1 MHGRMAQKETRKVFR
16 RAPRKAKAVPKV
28 TAQEVVAQPRVAAKK
43 IAAKID
49 PTAKK
54 TGLARKPAVEDFVRR
69 AKGSFA
75 MALLHRFVD
84 AEVMAQAAALAF
96 YALLSLAPLLLILLW
111 LTSNS
116 PQVTES
122 LLRQIADFVGAESGQ
137 VARTIVENAARRP
150 DVSSIAGWWS
160 LFWLFV
166 GATAVFAQLQDA
178 LNKIFRTDAT
188 RLLDLG
194 TWLRKRVFSF
204 GLVFALAFLLLV
216 SMTINTVMQMAFAAL
231 PWMLPVLAQLV
242 SWVVYA
248 TAFALMYHYL
258 PDRRVE
264 WRRAFAGGALTAA
277 MFVLGRLAI
286 AWYLER
292 ADPARAYGSTSTL
305 VISLLWI
312 YYAALV
318 VFLGAMVT
326 AVREER
332 AKAKAKAA
340 G

>member
-1 MHGRMAQKETRKVFR
+1 MAERKEAKKAVFR
-16 RAPRKAKAVPKV
+16 RAPRKAKAAPKV
-28 TAQEVVAQPRVAAKK
+28 TAEEVVAQPKAAAKK

-49 PTAKK
+49 PTTKK
-54 TGLARKPAVEDFVRR
+54 TGNARKPAVEDLVRR

-84 AEVMAQAAALAF
+84 AEVMAQSAALAF

-150 DVSSIAGWWS
+150 DVTSIAGWWS

-188 RLLDLG
+188 RQRAPPVHAAV
-194 TWLRKRVFSF
+194 RKIVVHQREADSVDQP
-204 GLVFALAFLLLV
+204 GHQDHRDRQHPLE
-216 SMTINTVMQMAFAAL
+216 AAEHEL
-231 PWMLPVLAQLV
+231 HRRGDGERDDQQEADREHQPEGEDPLAQ
-242 SWVVYA
+242 
-248 TAFALMYHYL
+248 
-258 PDRRVE
+258 P
-264 WRRAFAGGALTAA
+264 
-277 MFVLGRLAI
+277 GRQ
-286 AWYLER
+286 
-292 ADPARAYGSTSTL
+292 
-305 VISLLWI
+305 
-312 YYAALV
+312 
-318 VFLGAMVT
+318 
-326 AVREER
+326 VR
-332 AKAKAKAA
+332 
-340 G
+340 

>member
-1 MHGRMAQKETRKVFR
+1 MARRSTLRKPGA
-16 RAPRKAKAVPKV
+16 APRKAKAAATRPV
-28 TAQEVVAQPRVAAKK
+28 TAGEVVAKPKEAAKK
-43 IAAKID
+43 IVAKID
-49 PTAKK
+49 PTTKK
-54 TGLARKPAVEDFVRR
+54 SGIARKPAVEDLVRR

-75 MALLHRFVD
+75 MALLHRFLD

-96 YALLSLAPLLLILLW
+96 YAVLSLAPLMLILLW
-111 LTSNS
+111 MTASS
-116 PQVTES
+116 PLVTES
-122 LLRQIADFVGAESGQ
+122 LLQQITDFVGVESGQ
-137 VARTIVENAARRP
+137 VARTIVENAAERP
-150 DVSSIAGWWS
+150 DVTSIAGWWS
-160 LFWLFV
+160 LLLLFI
-166 GATAVFAQLQDA
+166 GATAVFAQLQES

-216 SMTINTVMQMAFAAL
+216 SMTINTVLQFAFSAL

-264 WRRAFAGGALTAA
+264 WRRAFVGGAMTAA

-332 AKAKAKAA
+332 AKAK

>member
-1 MHGRMAQKETRKVFR
+1 MARRSTIRKPG
-16 RAPRKAKAVPKV
+16 APPRKAGAAAAQPV
-28 TAQEVVAQPRVAAKK
+28 TAAEVVAKPKAAAKK
-43 IAAKID
+43 IVARID
-49 PTAKK
+49 PTTQKS
-54 TGLARKPAVEDFVRR
+54 GSARKPAIEDLIRR

-75 MALLHRFVD
+75 MAMLQRFLD

-111 LTSNS
+111 MTASS
-116 PQVTES
+116 PLVTES
-122 LLRQIADFVGAESGQ
+122 LLRQISDFVGAEAGQ
-137 VARTIVENAARRP
+137 VARTIVDNAKVRP

-160 LFWLFV
+160 LLLLFI
-166 GATAVFAQLQDA
+166 GATAVFAQLQES

-188 RLLDLG
+188 RLISLG
-194 TWLRKRVFSF
+194 AWLRKRVFSF

-216 SMTINTVMQMAFAAL
+216 SMTINTALQLVFAGL

-242 SWVVYA
+242 SWSIYA
-248 TAFALMYHYL
+248 TAFALMYHFR
-258 PDRRVE
+258 PDRRVA

-277 MFVLGRLAI
+277 LFVLGRWTI
-286 AWYLER
+286 AWYLGS
-292 ADPARAYGSTSTL
+292 ADPGSVYGSTGTL
-305 VISLLWI
+305 VIALLWI

-326 AVREER
+326 AVRDER
-332 AKAKAKAA
+332 AKARSTKA

>member
-1 MHGRMAQKETRKVFR
+1 MARRSLIRKTD
-16 RAPRKAKAVPKV
+16 APPRKAQAAAKAPV
-28 TAQEVVAQPRVAAKK
+28 TAADVVAAPKAAAKK
-43 IAAKID
+43 IVAKID
-49 PTAKK
+49 PTTKK
-54 TGLARKPAVEDFVRR
+54 TGIARKPAIEDLVRR

-75 MALLHRFVD
+75 MALLHRFLD
-84 AEVMAQAAALAF
+84 AEVLAQGAALAF

-111 LTSNS
+111 MTSSS

-122 LLRQIADFVGAESGQ
+122 LLQQISDFVGAESGQ
-137 VARTIVENAARRP
+137 VARTIVENAAARP
-150 DVSSIAGWWS
+150 DVTSIAGWWS
-160 LFWLFV
+160 LLLLFI
-166 GATAVFAQLQDA
+166 GATAVFAQLQES

-188 RLLDLG
+188 RLVSLG
-194 TWLRKRVFSF
+194 AWLRKRVFSF

-216 SMTINTVMQMAFAAL
+216 SMTINTALQFVFSAL

-248 TAFALMYHYL
+248 TAFALMFHFL
-258 PDRRVE
+258 PDRRVA

-277 MFVLGRLAI
+277 LFVLGRLAI
-286 AWYLER
+286 GWYIER
-292 ADPARAYGSTSTL
+292 ADPGSPYGSTGTL
-305 VISLLWI
+305 VIALLWI

-318 VFLGAMVT
+318 VFVGAMVT

-332 AKAKAKAA
+332 AKLKAGAKA